1 MDFKKRSLERR
12 MIGGSLPFKKRCF
25 RSIEQQLGTATSS
38 AFSAKAA
45 FCTTTNTHD
54 LSFFANSYATSFAD
68 AIPHKIHNT
77 GSAFSSHHHRHH
89 QQQRGSQSWSASED
103 EDDDEESSTGPL
115 PGHCHGRTGSTQAF
129 CQRLPCYKGSNYCKR
144 HYEHYVLKGNSVPTP
159 TGKSAPGTEEKAAPH
174 RSPVNQ
180 QQQQDKR
187 CTGSKGEIR
196 CKATTTRGRECAYIA
211 ANGTKYCHM
220 HAEYDTNPPP
230 RRGGR
235 HAPEVPTKT
244 FKKKDMHRS
253 SSSSVSDSSTA
264 KSTGV
269 KRRNT
274 AEKLAQKHADS
285 PFPLLSMISS
295 DQWANK
301 RVRIS
306 MGPFEG
312 HIGHVEKWSNGWVGV
327 RIPDVGLHNRRS
339 FELYLDGEDETLRD
353 LPQEQREAIKRCV
366 SRDGATPSPLSE
378 VKRTPSPKGA
388 YTPQTY
394 QPVTPNPT
402 MEEAE
407 MRVISKSRSLEGIEM
422 VSLPEVTP
430 TEARAGRVCVQSPM
444 IESLLASQERDSKLD
459 LLFGTAALDR
469 GRRNIRRP
477 KIYEDTE
484 MLDKKRARKVSLGMD

>member
-1 MDFKKRSLERR
+1 M
-12 MIGGSLPFKKRCF
+12 
-25 RSIEQQLGTATSS
+25 SIA
-38 AFSAKAA
+38 
-45 FCTTTNTHD
+45 
-54 LSFFANSYATSFAD
+54 
-68 AIPHKIHNT
+68 
-77 GSAFSSHHHRHH
+77 
-89 QQQRGSQSWSASED
+89 
-103 EDDDEESSTGPL
+103 
-115 PGHCHGRTGSTQAF
+115 
-129 CQRLPCYKGSNYCKR
+129 
-144 HYEHYVLKGNSVPTP
+144 LKNN
-159 TGKSAPGTEEKAAPH
+159 TEEKPAPK
-174 RSPVNQ
+174 RSPVNQPPPQQQQQQQ

-187 CTGSKGEIR
+187 YTGSKGEVR
-196 CKATTTRGRECAYIA
+196 CKATTTRGRECAYVA
-211 ANGTKYCHM
+211 ADGTKYCHM
-220 HAEYDTNPPP
+220 HAEYDTNPTP

-244 FKKKDMHRS
+244 SKKKEVHRS
-253 SSSSVSDSSTA
+253 SSSSVSESSTA

-306 MGPFEG
+306 MGPFKG

-366 SRDGATPSPLSE
+366 SRDGATPSPHSE
-378 VKRTPSPKGA
+378 VKRTPSPKGS
-388 YTPQTY
+388 YTSPQTY

-430 TEARAGRVCVQSPM
+430 TEARPGRVCVHNPM

-469 GRRNIRRP
+469 SRRNIRRP